1 MFISPMFST
10 NEFCL
15 FFFNKNIYF
24 LKEDEKEN
32 SIS

>member
-10 NEFCL
+10 NEFC
-15 FFFNKNIYF
+15 FFFLNKNIYF